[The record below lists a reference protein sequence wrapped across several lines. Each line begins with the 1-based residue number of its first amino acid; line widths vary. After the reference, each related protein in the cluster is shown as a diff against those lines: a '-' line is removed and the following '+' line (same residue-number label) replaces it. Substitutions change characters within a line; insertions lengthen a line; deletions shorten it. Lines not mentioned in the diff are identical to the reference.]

1 MQKAFLKQKFSKFT
15 DKIKKLHLIKLKI
28 TKAMNLPEELRY
40 SKDHEWLRVEGDTAV
55 VGITDYAQSE
65 LGDIVFVEVPTV
77 GETLSQGDTL
87 GTIEAVKTVA
97 DVYMPI
103 DGEVLEV
110 NPELD
115 STPELINQDPYG
127 KGWIAK
133 IKLTNPDQVNDLLT
147 ADQYKELINA

>member
-1 MQKAFLKQKFSKFT
+1 
-15 DKIKKLHLIKLKI
+15 
-28 TKAMNLPEELRY
+28 MNLPEELRY
-40 SKDHEWLRVEGDTAV
+40 SKDHEWVKVEGDVAT
-55 VGITDYAQSE
+55 VGITDYAQNE

-97 DVYMPI
+97 DVYMPV
-103 DGEVLEV
+103 DGEVLEM
-110 NPELD
+110 NPDLE
-115 STPELINQDPYG
+115 SAPELINQDPYG

-133 IKLTNPDQVNDLLT
+133 VKLSNPDQVNSLLT